1 MKLYCMRH
9 GEAENPGI
17 HPERPL
23 TANGKIALK
32 KLAEHLKKN
41 HIRFPT
47 MVHSPRLRARQTAE
61 ALAELV
67 EHDRVIESRCGLD
80 QICYLEEAME
90 LIDESNE
97 DLLIVAH
104 MPFIAE
110 LVCKLTTGQT
120 QYPLLKFLP
129 GTIVCLE
136 PIAKPLWLIDWVLHA
151 SVV

>member
-17 HPERPL
+17 NPERPL
-23 TANGKIALK
+23 TANGKAELK
-32 KLAEHLKKN
+32 RLAEHLKKN

-67 EHDRVIESRCGLD
+67 DHDRIMESHCGLD
-80 QICYLEEAME
+80 QTCYLGEAME
-90 LIDESNE
+90 LIEETNE

-110 LVCKLTTGQT
+110 LVCKLTTDQT
-120 QYPLLKFLP
+120 KYPLLQFLP

-136 PIAKPLWLIDWVLHA
+136 PMIKPFWHINWVLHA